1 MKILMALVLS
11 FGMVLLGTAPVM
23 ASGQVLNAPKSAI
36 ALSAPMQPLKA
47 NPSFSQLVIPT
58 LPELESLGDEELDL
72 ITGDG
77 LGCAVAGAAF
87 GVAVGAAISFYA
99 WATGHNPS
107 SALQAAYE
115 TVVGGI
121 VSSAAGSAAAAACAV
136 F

>member
-1 MKILMALVLS
+1 MTIFLTFGLVLLS
-11 FGMVLLGTAPVM
+11 TAPVL
-23 ASGQVLNAPKSAI
+23 AEGQGTAVPRVAVNI
-36 ALSAPMQPLKA
+36 ATSVQSFKT
-47 NPSFSQLVIPT
+47 NPSLTQLAIPEPAKFG
-58 LPELESLGDEELDL
+58 LLGDEELEL
-72 ITGDG
+72 VTGDG

-87 GVAVGAAISFYA
+87 GIAVGAAISFYA

-121 VSSAAGSAAAAACAV
+121 VSSAAGSAAAAACTV